1 MAFAI
6 PAPSGLPVTVSGPV
20 PATPPGAG
28 GTETMA
34 TTAAVP
40 GPINFAPCLQT
51 LIDLSLGGKVSPGG
65 TAGQGAVSIAARKP
79 EKPEK
84 KETPAATDAIAKL
97 ASLAAGLAPF
107 VQLFPQVPKA
117 EPALPGRAGEPPA
130 ADAAVSSPMAS
141 IPVASVPPG
150 AVPMESAPVP
160 TAPAQ
165 VESPSPE
172 TPVAQQGAVV
182 SHLPER
188 ASPGAAPAVIA
199 IARATATKEASP
211 VTGASSVTEASPT
224 VPVVEGATP
233 ERPVRTGGGAG
244 PEHSPPAPAAN
255 PPSGASQKSPPISG
269 VVRFDGNAGK
279 DRNAGNEPN
288 PQQDKPAAGAPLL
301 GVSHLAGSAD
311 LTQPRGGATD
321 VAKPAQNTT
330 PASQPA
336 VPPQVEQVA
345 RTVID
350 QITRGGGEARV
361 HLHPAELGEVL
372 IRVRTDG
379 DRVQVDVH
387 AARMD
392 AQQLLRDHTQ
402 DLSNLLGNRGLNLSD
417 VNIGFGGHGAG
428 SAGDNTRGFAGNTGQ
443 ARAGDFGALM
453 GEEEPAPAGLHNRLQ
468 SAYNPDGA
476 LSYRI

>member
-20 PATPPGAG
+20 PATPPGAS
-28 GTETMA
+28 GTETIA
-34 TTAAVP
+34 TTTAVP
-40 GPINFAPCLQT
+40 GPTHFAPCLQT
-51 LIDLSLGGKVSPGG
+51 LIDLSLGGKGSAGG
-65 TAGQGAVSIAARKP
+65 PAAQGAVSIAAGKP
-79 EKPEK
+79 EKGVK
-84 KETPAATDAIAKL
+84 KEALAANDAIATL
-97 ASLAAGLAPF
+97 ASLAAGLATIVP
-107 VQLFPQVPKA
+107 LLPQVPKT
-117 EPALPGRAGEPPA
+117 EPVPTGRAGEAPT
-130 ADAAVSSPMAS
+130 ADDSAPSS
-141 IPVASVPPG
+141 IASVPI
-150 AVPMESAPVP
+150 ASVPAGTVPRESAPVP

-165 VESPSPE
+165 VESPSQE
-172 TPVAQQGAVV
+172 TPVPQHGAVV
-182 SHLPER
+182 PDLPEQ
-188 ASPGAAPAVIA
+188 APPAAPDVIA
-199 IARATATKEASP
+199 IARATAT
-211 VTGASSVTEASPT
+211 TGASPT
-224 VPVVEGATP
+224 VPVVEGADL
-233 ERPVRTGGGAG
+233 ERPVRPGGSAG
-244 PEHSPPAPAAN
+244 PEHSPPPTATMASP
-255 PPSGASQKSPPISG
+255 GAGQTSPPISG
-269 VVRFDGNAGK
+269 VVRFDGNARK
-279 DRNAGNEPN
+279 DRNAGNEPS
-288 PQQDKPAAGAPLL
+288 PQQDKPAAGATLL
-301 GVSHLAGSAD
+301 DMSHLTGGSD
-311 LTQPRGGATD
+311 LPQTRGLATD

-336 VPPQVEQVA
+336 VPPPVEQVA

-379 DRVQVDVH
+379 DRVQVEVH
-387 AARMD
+387 AARID

-428 SAGDNTRGFAGNTGQ
+428 SAGENAGGFAGNTGQ

-468 SAYNPDGA
+468 SVYNPDGA